1 MNISELRQNWDIII
15 IGGGV
20 TGAGILREAVRSGIR
35 VLLIEQK
42 DFAWGTSSRS
52 SKLVHGGLRYL
63 KQGKFLLTRDSV
75 VERERLIREAP
86 GLVERLKFLMP
97 IYGDYGPGKWLVKA
111 GLSLYDL
118 MAMKLDHRFY
128 DRKEFL
134 SDPCKAGFKPAL
146 LWDHRFYDREEFLSV
161 SPYIR
166 PKYLTGGFQ
175 FSDAGVDDARLVL
188 RLIHDSMR
196 LGASAL
202 NYTAVTE
209 ILRNHRGYV
218 TGVHVKDSETQAE
231 RTLFSK
237 TVINATGVW
246 AETLHPSPVPNLHI
260 RPLRGSHLI
269 FPFRVLPAENAFLL
283 THPRDN
289 RPVFV
294 IPWEGATIFGTT
306 DVDHKQELSLEPA
319 ITQAE
324 VSYLT
329 EALQTLFPCLNI
341 SETDCLSTMAGVRPV
356 LSKGN
361 NTDPS
366 KESREAMVWAD
377 KGLVTITGGKLT
389 TFRRLAWDALN
400 AAKPFL
406 SSVRLKGEGEA
417 IFSGKESYDLMRSQA
432 GAWERE
438 KSDISDVIWRRLC
451 GRYGNGVYEIVE
463 TSEPEAANHIPG
475 THTLWAE
482 LAYSAK
488 HEQIRHLSDLLL
500 RRVRIGL
507 LTPQGGNDY
516 LDRIRKLCEP
526 ALSWDN
532 SRWEDEIKMY
542 MKLWENAHALPK

>member
-1 MNISELRQNWDIII
+1 MRSQAGAWEREKNMNISELQENWDIII

-20 TGAGILREAVRSGIR
+20 TGAGILREAVRSDLR
-35 VLLIEQK
+35 VLLVEQK

-75 VERERLIREAP
+75 IERERLIREAP
-86 GLVERLKFLMP
+86 GLVDRLKFLMP
-97 IYGDYGPGKWLVKA
+97 IYSDYGPGKWLVKA

-128 DRKEFL
+128 DR
-134 SDPCKAGFKPAL
+134 
-146 LWDHRFYDREEFLSV
+146 EEFLSV
-161 SPYIR
+161 SPHIR
-166 PKYLTGGFQ
+166 PEHLSGGFQ

-188 RLIHDSMR
+188 RLIHDSLQ

-202 NYTAVTE
+202 NYTTVTE
-209 ILRNHRGYV
+209 ILRNHQGNV
-218 TGVHVKDSETQAE
+218 TGLHVKDSETQVE

-246 AETLHPSPVPNLHI
+246 AENLHPSPVPNLHI

-269 FPFRVLPAENAFLL
+269 FPFRVLPADNAFLL
-283 THPRDN
+283 THPRDH

-329 EALQTLFPCLNI
+329 EALQTIFPCLNI

-400 AAKPFL
+400 AARPFL
-406 SSVRLKGEGEA
+406 SSVQFKGKGEA
-417 IFSGKESYDLMRSQA
+417 VFSKYEIKGKNPNV
-432 GAWERE
+432 
-438 KSDISDVIWRRLC
+438 SDIMRRRLS
-451 GRYGNGVYEIVE
+451 GRYGKGADEIIE
-463 TSEPEAANHIPG
+463 TSEPEALSQIPG
-475 THTLWAE
+475 TYTLWGE
-482 LAYSAK
+482 LPYSAK

-507 LTPQGGNDY
+507 LTPQGGKEH
-516 LDRIRKLCEP
+516 LDRIRNLCEP
-526 ALSWDN
+526 VLSWDN
-532 SRWEDEIKMY
+532 VRWEDEIKMY
-542 MKLWENAHALPK
+542 LKLWENAHAGNRYVVRGSGS